1 MAYTPT
7 QIAPLYFYC
16 QKILPAVFDDSL
28 SYYEQLCKLTDKV
41 NEIIEMYGPE
51 SETIKQVVERLN
63 QQGELLDDIASGKY
77 ADLYIEQ
84 LGSYIDANLVNFVAR
99 LAYYLFPGLQY
110 DSNRNVWRYVL
121 KIPSSWKWLKFTYIW
136 DEEKHAWYIALKY

>member
-1 MAYTPT
+1 MAYTPS

-41 NEIIEMYGPE
+41 NEIIERYGPE
-51 SETIKQVVERLN
+51 SETIQQIVERLN
-63 QQGELLDDIASGKY
+63 QQGELLDEIASGKY

-84 LGSYIDANLVNFVAR
+84 LGAYIDANLIHFVER
-99 LAYYLFPGLQY
+99 LAFYIFPTLVY
-110 DSNRNVWRYVL
+110 DEDDKVWRYAV
-121 KIPSSWKWLKFTYIW
+121 KIPQSWKWLRYSFIW
-136 DEEKHAWYIALKY
+136 DKDKHVWYIGLEY